1 MWEHI
6 KRYRTV
12 AFHALYG
19 LPCALVALLDGLR
32 GVDFSPFFSQPT
44 AAMIASG
51 VAIGAVTLHFFADTH
66 FGSIRDDGT
75 GGINIAVSPPIE
87 NPLPP
92 DTVVNTAPAAKLSSP
107 TPADAGHVMG
117 GPSHA

>member
-19 LPCALVALLDGLR
+19 VPCALVALMDGLR
-32 GVDFSPFFSQPT
+32 GVDFSPFFSQHT

-51 VAIGAVTLHFFADTH
+51 VAIGAVVLHFFADTH

-75 GGINIAVSPPIE
+75 AGQNLGT
-87 NPLPP
+87 LPP
-92 DTVVNTAPAAKLSSP
+92 APV
-107 TPADAGHVMG
+107 DAQAIGAQDVGVHMG
-117 GPSHA
+117 DHNA